1 MIISRSN
8 ISFLIILS
16 FISICF
22 LYLFDLSLNHIINFW
37 TFSQSHLNYSHGFVQ
52 RGLFGTIILFLEE
65 AFKINT
71 RYSFAIFFIIIYS
84 LNALLFLIIIYK
96 YRSYKFLL
104 FFLGLSPTLI
114 MFSFN
119 DLGGYQRFDA
129 LSIFLMMLHSYFVF
143 LYRSQKINLGKYL
156 NIFNFTIFPM
166 IMISLFV
173 HEIQAWSLFFH
184 FFINFMVLKEKKL
197 SLFSLYIKIIISFL
211 VVIFVFFYPVSQET
225 INQMVNDLSSREIW
239 LDAVRV
245 AARTEGN
252 LGIINY
258 ELKTNLFNFYNF
270 KINLFF
276 TLLSILPFNFFM
288 IYYRNKNIISFQKN
302 SLIYLNLSVIPFLS
316 YFAIGDTGRWINL
329 ISFTAFSFFAQF
341 PFKKNIEDKLSKV
354 FEIKKV
360 LLFLIIFIYCFF
372 NRLPHCCN
380 LQEKNI
386 TIWGGVFKKV
396 EAVYNIYII
405 KNKNKHYNF
414 DERFKK

>member
-156 NIFNFTIFPM
+156 NIFNFTIF
-166 IMISLFV
+166 
-173 HEIQAWSLFFH
+173 H
-184 FFINFMVLKEKKL
+184 F
-197 SLFSLYIKIIISFL
+197 
-211 VVIFVFFYPVSQET
+211 
-225 INQMVNDLSSREIW
+225 
-239 LDAVRV
+239 
-245 AARTEGN
+245 
-252 LGIINY
+252 
-258 ELKTNLFNFYNF
+258 
-270 KINLFF
+270 
-276 TLLSILPFNFFM
+276 
-288 IYYRNKNIISFQKN
+288 
-302 SLIYLNLSVIPFLS
+302 
-316 YFAIGDTGRWINL
+316 
-329 ISFTAFSFFAQF
+329 
-341 PFKKNIEDKLSKV
+341 
-354 FEIKKV
+354 
-360 LLFLIIFIYCFF
+360 
-372 NRLPHCCN
+372 
-380 LQEKNI
+380 
-386 TIWGGVFKKV
+386 
-396 EAVYNIYII
+396 
-405 KNKNKHYNF
+405 
-414 DERFKK
+414 